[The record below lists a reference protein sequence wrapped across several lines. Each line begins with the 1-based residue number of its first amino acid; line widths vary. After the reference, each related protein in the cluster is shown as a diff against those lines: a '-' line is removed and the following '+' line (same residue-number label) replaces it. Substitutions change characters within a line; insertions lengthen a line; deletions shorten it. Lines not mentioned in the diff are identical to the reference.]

1 MLLDSWSKLEY
12 LEKYSEKLE
21 YLEKYRDKNNV
32 CFDAT
37 FVGQSL

>member
-1 MLLDSWSKLEY
+1 MLLDSWSKLDY
-12 LEKYSEKLE
+12 LEKYW
-21 YLEKYRDKNNV
+21 DKNDV

>member
-21 YLEKYRDKNNV
+21 YLEKYRDKNDV